1 MSNITSTD
9 SFIFQRRGATGASI
23 YLKTAAGQMSSFFRD
38 VYSVE
43 LDTIIADVERIEQDF
58 KDGDIVINN
67 RIDAYADRVKIAAE
81 NVLPILKEDYW
92 VYKRNIE
99 LMSSFVSDY
108 DYCIRDQDGSLPII
122 DPPASEEDCLEKHA
136 LKYYQKILAAPEGEL
151 PKDSCF
157 YVITSETPQ
166 YVNDVSHVC
175 ISNKPLDP
183 LPGDQQS
190 NLNGSIDWETEVV
203 EGDILQISLVNQT
216 NTGAILVDDEHYG
229 MYTVVSVT
237 NNPTGDGVEPF
248 SLLKVNHIG
257 GPKVGWVPVYRYQV
271 KVMKSLGTTLGADFV
286 QKSGDVM
293 TGGLIIDAAT
303 TDNPRTFFNK
313 GEAQTYD
320 LTIGDLSQDGVLKTV
335 GAGATRLSIESA
347 ALIVSTTDTQ
357 NSQLRINDA
366 GVTSFLPVSYNSILS
381 LTDPKHLPHKAYVDN
396 ADGILDNRIDQT
408 NDRIDTISDVL
419 EKQEYEMAFCKTPC
433 WNEINTSDYDQ
444 WISCTKTTIIG
455 DPDLSSEKVIYPKPI
470 YAHLIDATGEEIPLE
485 VDKINGLLVSSDS
498 IGGLGIYDVDHE
510 DIIEL
515 QLSTPGE
522 EPQIIRYLAQQ
533 LDENDADYRGTMAS
547 KKVTVAGQEMYYI
560 NLNGGESNYLGDN
573 QVQGGMNYVLKHFPK
588 NQGISIDDA
597 DDRYLRQE
605 GNNIID
611 GTLKVRNPVDSDN
624 PVSAISI
631 VDSDTTDVGLQ
642 IHSNGDLRHIG
653 SGVSYNSPA
662 GISSSA
668 SVEIDYQSININ
680 GQSASI
686 KFGGEEKITIRA
698 TTTNFN
704 NNELNG
710 VITPAFAAN
719 DDVVPTLGW
728 VKEHMISFFKAGSNI
743 SITQPL
749 NSNLVEISHVS
760 QRMIDMEDVVVP
772 SNLTGGETLTY
783 DAQTNQWVVR
793 DLSELIRG
801 YSSIAD
807 NEESTA
813 VGGIW
818 SDGTNFFI
826 KVE

>member
-9 SFIFQRRGATGASI
+9 SFIFQRRGPTGASI

-81 NVLPILKEDYW
+81 NVLPMLKEDYW
-92 VYKRNIE
+92 VYKRNTE
-99 LMSSFVSDY
+99 LMSSFINDY
-108 DYCIRDQDGSLPII
+108 NYCINDKDLSLPII

-157 YVITSETPQ
+157 YVITSQTPQ
-166 YVNDVSHVC
+166 YLNDVSHVC

-190 NLNGSIDWETEVV
+190 DLNGAIDWETEVV

-271 KVMKSLGTTLGADFV
+271 KVLKSLGTTLGADFV
-286 QKSGDVM
+286 QKTGDVM
-293 TGGLIIDAAT
+293 SGGLTIDAAT
-303 TDNPRTFFNK
+303 VDNPRTFFNK

-320 LTIGDLSQDGVLKTV
+320 LTVGDLSQDGVIKTV

-357 NSQLRINDA
+357 NSQLRINDV
-366 GVTSFLPVSYNSILS
+366 GVTSFLPVSYNSVIS

-419 EKQEYEMAFCKTPC
+419 EKQEYEMAFADESC
-433 WNEINTSDYDQ
+433 WNSVNTSDYDQ
-444 WISCTKTTIIG
+444 WISCTTSQIIG
-455 DPDLSSEKVIYPKPI
+455 NGDLSSQKVLYPKPI
-470 YAHLIDATGEEIPLE
+470 FAHFDDNTGLPTPLE
-485 VDKINGLLVSSDS
+485 VDKVNGLLVSSES

-522 EPQIIRYLAQQ
+522 EPQIIRYLAQE

-560 NLNGGESNYLGDN
+560 NLSGSETNYLGTN
-573 QVQGGMNYVLKHFPK
+573 QVQEGMNYVLKHFPK

-597 DDRYLRQE
+597 DDRYVRQE
-605 GNNIID
+605 GDNIID
-611 GTLKVRNPVDSDN
+611 GTLKVRGPVDSDN
-624 PVSAISI
+624 PISAISI
-631 VDSDTTDVGLQ
+631 IDSDTTDVGLH
-642 IHSNGDLRHIG
+642 IRSSGDLEHVG
-653 SGVSYNSPA
+653 SGVSYTSPTA
-662 GISSSA
+662 VSSSA

-680 GQSASI
+680 GQTAEI
-686 KFGGEEKITIRA
+686 KFNGDEKITIRS

-704 NNELNG
+704 NNVLDG
-710 VITPAFAAN
+710 VTTPAFAAN

-728 VKEHMISFFKAGSNI
+728 IKEHLISFFVQGAGI
-743 SITQPL
+743 KIEQPL
-749 NSNLVEISHVS
+749 STNNVKISHVS
-760 QRMIDMEDVVVP
+760 SRMIDMEDVIVP
-772 SNLTGGETLTY
+772 NNLTGGETLTY
-783 DAQTNQWVVR
+783 DAETSQWVVSN
-793 DLSELIRG
+793 LSEIVRG
-801 YSSIAD
+801 LSTIAD

-818 SDGTNFFI
+818 SDGTNFYI